1 MLQARRLNMKITV
14 DLPEDLLKEAMRLV
28 KTGSETGTLGL
39 ALQAL
44 VEKKNSEM
52 ASAEVVDF
60 DPDLE

>member
-1 MLQARRLNMKITV
+1 MKITV

-28 KTGSETGTLGL
+28 KTGSETGTLVL